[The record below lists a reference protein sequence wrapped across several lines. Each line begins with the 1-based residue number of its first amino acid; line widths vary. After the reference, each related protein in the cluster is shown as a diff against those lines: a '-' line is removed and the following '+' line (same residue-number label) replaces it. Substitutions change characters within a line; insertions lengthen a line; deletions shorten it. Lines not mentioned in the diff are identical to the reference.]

1 MKYFFLSVSL
11 LYMALPDILAA
22 TVIVGPA

>member
-1 MKYFFLSVSL
+1 MKHFFLSVSL
-11 LYMALPDILAA
+11 LYMALPAILVA

>member
-11 LYMALPDILAA
+11 LYMALPAILEA